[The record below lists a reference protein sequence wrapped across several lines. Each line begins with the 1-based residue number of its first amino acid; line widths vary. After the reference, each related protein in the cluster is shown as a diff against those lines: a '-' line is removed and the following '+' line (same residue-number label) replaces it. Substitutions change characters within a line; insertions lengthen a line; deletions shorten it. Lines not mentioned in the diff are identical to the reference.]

1 MGFQRNTSVQK
12 SNTMEY
18 ENLAEGEHEA
28 RLVWVADLGN
38 QKREYLDLKPP
49 AQQLALGF
57 EVLGSTVK
65 VDGVEQPRTI
75 WSKPFNIFNRMS
87 GLSTEYAY
95 YKSFVPTAQEET
107 VADWEAVL
115 GKPVNII
122 IKHFKKDANTYDN
135 VDSLVAIPQKY
146 QTNVPEAI
154 NTDFSIAGCE
164 DADSPAIKNLF
175 GLAKFVHE
183 KRITDLDSY
192 LVELEAKIKAKEA
205 AEEKAKEAAN
215 KGTASKEAHA
225 MAEAIAEVEAFE
237 DDIPF

>member
-1 MGFQRNTSVQK
+1 
-12 SNTMEY
+12 
-18 ENLAEGEHEA
+18 
-28 RLVWVADLGN
+28 
-38 QKREYLDLKPP
+38 
-49 AQQLALGF
+49 
-57 EVLGSTVK
+57 
-65 VDGVEQPRTI
+65 
-75 WSKPFNIFNRMS
+75 
-87 GLSTEYAY
+87 
-95 YKSFVPTAQEET
+95 
-107 VADWEAVL
+107 VL

-146 QTNVPEAI
+146 QANVPEAI
-154 NTDFSIAGCE
+154 TTDFSIAGCE
-164 DADSPAIKNLF
+164 DANSPAIKNLF

-205 AEEKAKEAAN
+205 AN

-225 MAEAIAEVEAFE
+225 IAEAIAEVEAFE